1 MSRPPSITV
10 VGSVNLDLVA
20 RVERLPRAGETVTD
34 ATFARVKG
42 GKGANQAVACARLG
56 ADVTL
61 VCSVGTDVFAEEALP
76 QEERLTLAAA
86 RVEAPTGV
94 ALILVDA
101 AGENQIA
108 VAPGAN
114 AELGRFELGECDA
127 VLTQLELP
135 DDAERSAWEQA
146 TGLFCLNSAHARPID
161 FEAP

>member
-1 MSRPPSITV
+1 MPSITV

-61 VCSVGTDVFAEEALP
+61 VCSVGTDMFADEALP

-101 AGENQIA
+101 GGENQIA
-108 VAPGAN
+108 VAPGRERGADGVR
-114 AELGRFELGECDA
+114 AAARATPCSRSSRSPTRPSAAPGSGRQGC
-127 VLTQLELP
+127 
-135 DDAERSAWEQA
+135 SA
-146 TGLFCLNSAHARPID
+146 
-161 FEAP
+161 